1 MKCCNYDCNEGRD
14 CPARVAKARPVMW
27 AAAPLPESKSK
38 QHLRLI
44 GAWMLRT
51 VAIMLLACA
60 ALILALS

>member
-1 MKCCNYDCNEGRD
+1 
-14 CPARVAKARPVMW
+14 MW